1 MWFLFDEYQWRKWIS
16 MFNKYYNKTNDNS
29 SITTYVC
36 HKRSC
41 YWYFLLDNHNTKDQT
56 NSYEQYTSIKPW
68 LQKKEVK
75 KNEDYTCENLQTPE
89 DRAKLDSLY
98 ECILCNCC
106 STSCPSYWWNPD
118 KYLGP
123 MGNHMVVLLN
133 STSTSLS
140 LDY

>member
-1 MWFLFDEYQWRKWIS
+1 M
-16 MFNKYYNKTNDNS
+16 
-29 SITTYVC
+29 
-36 HKRSC
+36 
-41 YWYFLLDNHNTKDQT
+41 
-56 NSYEQYTSIKPW
+56 
-68 LQKKEVK
+68 K

-123 MGNHMVVLLN
+123 MSNNNNVILLN
-133 STSTSLS
+133 STSTSIS
-140 LDY
+140 LDN